1 MNTMTSIRS
10 SLCTLGLVPL
20 LGVLV
25 APGQAQA
32 APDEPV
38 SATPEEPTSA
48 ARSRGASLVM
58 LPTLAA
64 AIGPSWSL
72 QPAAERTLVVDV
84 TVGAVLGWPRG
95 RADRPGLPAAPL
107 QNEERYLRATPWLQ
121 PELGYSYQHG
131 ADSRPQRRG
140 HLASLGL
147 GLGYG
152 SLFFAA
158 VSYTPRLVVGAL
170 GDELAV
176 GLRHGLAGHFLGRL
190 FVLELSHQML
200 WTGGEPSHVIRL
212 TLGLNA
218 GALLLGW
225 L

>member
-1 MNTMTSIRS
+1 MTSIS
-10 SLCTLGLVPL
+10 ASLGRLGLLPL
-20 LGVLV
+20 FGVLA
-25 APGQAQA
+25 APGQARA
-32 APDEPV
+32 AADEPV
-38 SATPEEPTSA
+38 SATPEESARA
-48 ARSRGASLVM
+48 ARGAGANLVM

-64 AIGPSWSL
+64 AVGPSWSL
-72 QPAAERTLVVDV
+72 QPAADRTLVVDV
-84 TVGAVLGWPRG
+84 TVGAALGWPRG
-95 RADRPGLPAAPL
+95 RVEHPSPPAAPL

-121 PELGYSYQHG
+121 PELGYTYQAG
-131 ADSRPQRRG
+131 SDSAPQSRG
-140 HLASLGL
+140 HLGSLGL

-152 SLFFAA
+152 NLFFAA

-176 GLRHGLAGHFLGRL
+176 GLRHGIAGHFLGRL